1 MRKAPMAAAIGIS
14 LLIVAAFALG
24 LVLLAAKPE
33 SGPLFG
39 AKLGLVQVKGAIED
53 SRLVLE
59 ALDEFARDDAIKAIV
74 LRVDSPG
81 GGVGPSQEI
90 FRQLQRT
97 VAVKPV
103 VASMGSV
110 AASGGYY
117 ISAPCTRIVAN
128 PGTITGSIGVIAV
141 IPDLENLLDKLGIK
155 LQTVKTGELKGAGLP
170 NRPLNEAERKML
182 TELNLDLYQQ
192 FLGDV
197 IEARKLDNQQSQAIK
212 DSRVVSGRQALELG
226 LVDKLGN
233 FNDAVALAASLGK
246 IEGRPQ
252 LVEPEAGRE
261 KLWRKLLQEESL
273 SFLSA
278 AWSRLRAEATP
289 QYLLSLGGGD

>member
-24 LVLLAAKPE
+24 VAFLAVRPGSA
-33 SGPLFG
+33 PLFG
-39 AKLGLVQVKGAIED
+39 AKLGLVQVKGTIED
-53 SRLVLE
+53 SRAVLE
-59 ALDEFARDDAIKAIV
+59 ALDEFARDPDIKAIV

-97 VAVKPV
+97 VAIKPV

-117 ISAPCTRIVAN
+117 VSAPCTKIVAN

-141 IPDLENLLDKLGIK
+141 IPDLEGLLDKLGVK
-155 LQTVKTGELKGAGLP
+155 LQTVRTGELKGTGLP
-170 NRPLNEAERKML
+170 NRPLNQAEHQML
-182 TELNLDLYQQ
+182 MDLNLDLYNQ

-197 IEARKLDNQQSQAIK
+197 IQARGLGNDQIQAIK
-212 DSRVVSGRQALELG
+212 DSRVISGRRARELG

-233 FNDAVALAASLGK
+233 FNDAVALAAELGQV
-246 IEGRPQ
+246 EGRPQ

-261 KLWRKLLQEESL
+261 KLWRRLLQEESL
-273 SFLSA
+273 SLLSA
-278 AWSRLRAEATP
+278 AWSRFQAGAAP
-289 QYLLSLGGGD
+289 QYLLSLPGD

>member
-1 MRKAPMAAAIGIS
+1 MRKAPLAAAIGIS

-24 LVLLAAKPE
+24 VALLAARPD
-33 SGPLFG
+33 SAPLFG
-39 AKLGLVQVKGAIED
+39 AKLGLVLVRGTIED
-53 SRLVLE
+53 SRNTLE
-59 ALDEFARDDAIKAIV
+59 ALEEFARDEAIRAIV

-117 ISAPCTRIVAN
+117 ISAPCTKIVAN
-128 PGTITGSIGVIAV
+128 PGTITGSIGVISI
-141 IPDLENLLDKLGIK
+141 IPDLEGLLDKLGVK
-155 LQTVKTGELKGAGLP
+155 LQTVKTGELKGTGLP
-170 NRPLNEAERKML
+170 NRPLSEPERQML
-182 TELNLDLYQQ
+182 QELNQDLFNQ

-197 IEARKLDNQQSQAIK
+197 IQARSLGNDQIQAIK
-212 DSRVVSGRQALELG
+212 DSRVLTGRRALELG

-233 FNDAVALAASLGK
+233 FNDAVALAAELGQV
-246 IEGRPQ
+246 EGRPQ

-261 KLWRKLLQEESL
+261 KFWRRLFQEESL
-273 SFLSA
+273 TFLSA
-278 AWSRLRAEATP
+278 LWSRVRTGSTP
-289 QYLLSLGGGD
+289 QYLLSLPGD

>member
-1 MRKAPMAAAIGIS
+1 
-14 LLIVAAFALG
+14 
-24 LVLLAAKPE
+24 
-33 SGPLFG
+33 
-39 AKLGLVQVKGAIED
+39 LGLVQVKGPIED

-59 ALDEFARDDAIKAIV
+59 ALDEFTRDDAIKAIV

-90 FRQLQRT
+90 FRQVQRAA
-97 VAVKPV
+97 AVKPV

-117 ISAPCTRIVAN
+117 VSAPCTRIVAN

-141 IPDLENLLDKLGIK
+141 IPDLENLLDKLGVK
-155 LQTVKTGELKGAGLP
+155 LQTVRTGELKGAGLP
-170 NRPLNEAERKML
+170 NRPLNEAERRML
-182 TELNLDLYQQ
+182 AELNQDLYQQ

-197 IEARKLDNQQSQAIK
+197 IEARKLANPQIQAIK
-212 DSRVVSGRQALELG
+212 DSRVVSGRRALELG
-226 LVDKLGN
+226 LVDQLGN
-233 FNDAVALAASLGK
+233 YNDAVALAASLGK

-261 KLWRKLLQEESL
+261 RLWRRLLQEESL
-273 SFLSA
+273 SFLAA
-278 AWSRLRAEATP
+278 AWSRLRAGAAP
-289 QYLLSLGGGD
+289 QYLLSLPGGE

>member
-24 LVLLAAKPE
+24 VILLAAKPDA
-33 SGPLFG
+33 GPLFG
-39 AKLGLVQVKGAIED
+39 AKLGLVQIKGTIED
-53 SRLVLE
+53 SRVALE
-59 ALDEFARDDAIKAIV
+59 ALDEFARDKAIKAIV

-128 PGTITGSIGVIAV
+128 PGTITGSIGVISV

-182 TELNLDLYQQ
+182 NELNQDLYQQ

-197 IEARKLDNQQSQAIK
+197 IEARKLTNQQIQAIK
-212 DSRVVSGRQALELG
+212 DSRVVSGRRALELG
-226 LVDKLGN
+226 LVDQLGN
-233 FNDAVALAASLGK
+233 FNDAVALAADLGK

-278 AWSRLRAEATP
+278 VWTRLRTGVAP
-289 QYLLSLGGGD
+289 QYLLSLPGD